1 MLPPAIVASLAF
13 VVPHAPALQQQRI
26 LATPQILRTPVPQA
40 ALPSASTLGAACV
53 LPTCL
58 GFWKNG
64 YAVSYSYGGAMVAC
78 GALTLP
84 HTTGLAAA
92 HAAAFIFYGAR
103 LILFLL
109 YREICLPVSVHQMAQ
124 REATLKE
131 RLKRAPVI
139 LGCAFLYFCMAA
151 PLRVTALSAPTL
163 GPLAAA
169 AIAMMWIGIS
179 LAAVGDTWKSIVKA
193 RKGAD
198 ALVTGGPF
206 AIFRHPNYTGEVC
219 AREPTTH
226 CTTCRLCDS
235 TSRLSRALRA
245 PVLLRTQTIAWAAS
259 YAAACLAAVSVGA
272 VRSVGW
278 FALSAL
284 GTVGIGLVLAEATS
298 GLEKKQRA
306 KRAGPTVY
314 KPRKGRSPAQ
324 WVSEESAESAE
335 YDAWV
340 AKTWAGVT
348 L

>member
-1 MLPPAIVASLAF
+1 
-13 VVPHAPALQQQRI
+13 
-26 LATPQILRTPVPQA
+26 
-40 ALPSASTLGAACV
+40 
-53 LPTCL
+53 
-58 GFWKNG
+58 
-64 YAVSYSYGGAMVAC
+64 MVAC

-219 AREPTTH
+219 AREPTTLLVACVTPPH
-226 CTTCRLCDS
+226 AFHARFGLPCFCAHRPLRGLPAMQLRASLLYRWEPCVRLAGSLSQLLARLESASFSPRPRAGSRRSSAQSAPAQPC
-235 TSRLSRALRA
+235 TSRGRAA
-245 PVLLRTQTIAWAAS
+245 HPP
-259 YAAACLAAVSVGA
+259 
-272 VRSVGW
+272 
-278 FALSAL
+278 
-284 GTVGIGLVLAEATS
+284 S
-298 GLEKKQRA
+298 G
-306 KRAGPTVY
+306 
-314 KPRKGRSPAQ
+314 
-324 WVSEESAESAE
+324 
-335 YDAWV
+335 
-340 AKTWAGVT
+340 
-348 L
+348 